1 MIVIGRR
8 HDLGVAKAKRLAE
21 TLARKL
27 RDEFGGTYT
36 WNGNELRFQR
46 TGASGSVTVTKDSV
60 QVRVELGLLLTPLRA
75 RIEREIGASLDA
87 HLGPAARP
95 AQST

>member
-27 RDEFGGTYT
+27 QDEFGGTYT
-36 WNGNELRFQR
+36 WKGNELRFQR
-46 TGASGSVTVTKDSV
+46 PGASGSVKVTKDSV

-75 RIEREIGASLDA
+75 RIEREIGAGLDA
-87 HLGPAARP
+87 HLGQAARP